1 MLFRIFLK
9 GIFMKFHPL
18 TTVVNDTASLE
29 SEYKAA
35 REIGAI
41 RLGELR
47 LYFRNKRK
55 IYYIPYE
62 DVRRCFRR
70 VLLIPA
76 RMCCGKGD
84 FELENLVICGEEGE
98 LAQIQLPGSR
108 AAVALMEELER
119 LIPEAEFGRPE
130 ADEDTSASPAE

>member
-1 MLFRIFLK
+1 
-9 GIFMKFHPL
+9 MKFHPL

-55 IYYIPYE
+55 IYYIPYK

-130 ADEDTSASPAE
+130 ADEDISAPPAE

>member
-1 MLFRIFLK
+1 
-9 GIFMKFHPL
+9 MKFHPL

>member
-1 MLFRIFLK
+1 
-9 GIFMKFHPL
+9 MKFHPL
-18 TTVVNDTASLE
+18 TTVVNDAASLS
-29 SEYKAA
+29 SEYKSA
-35 REIGAI
+35 REIGTI

-47 LYFRNKRK
+47 LYFRSKRK
-55 IYYIPYE
+55 VYYIPYK

-76 RMCCGKGD
+76 KMCCGKGD

-98 LAQIQLPGSR
+98 LAQIQLPGTR
-108 AAVALMEELER
+108 AAKILMEELER

-130 ADEDTSASPAE
+130 EKSGDSEGECACCQTE

>member
-1 MLFRIFLK
+1 
-9 GIFMKFHPL
+9 MKFRPL

-55 IYYIPYE
+55 IYYIPYK

-130 ADEDTSASPAE
+130 ADEDTPAPAE